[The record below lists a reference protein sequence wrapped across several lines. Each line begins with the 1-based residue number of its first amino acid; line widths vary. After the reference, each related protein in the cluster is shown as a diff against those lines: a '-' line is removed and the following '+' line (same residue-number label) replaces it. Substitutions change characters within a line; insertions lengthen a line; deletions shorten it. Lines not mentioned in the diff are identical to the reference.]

1 MDRRRF
7 VRNSLGA
14 GLLLTHAGRATAAG
28 ARTFPEAGA
37 PPDARTLPDAWG
49 LQLYTVRSLM
59 ARDVERTLAAVAR
72 IGYGEVE
79 FAGYFGR
86 SPSEILTALEAE
98 GLTAPA
104 AHLSLEELRSSF
116 DEAAAAAAEIGHRY
130 LVVPYLGGSERPGN
144 DGATGTALVD
154 GYRRL
159 ADEFN
164 GLGARCREAGLGFAY
179 HNHDFE
185 LEEVDGVRLFDIMIE
200 NTDPELVTYEVDF
213 YWLVQAGADPFDYF
227 SRYPGRFELC
237 HVKDRTADGEMA
249 DVGAGE
255 IDFEA
260 IFERSD
266 EAGLI
271 HYFVEHDA
279 PRDPMGSVR
288 ASYEHLA
295 SFGG

>member
-14 GLLLTHAGRATAAG
+14 GLLLTHAGRSAAAD
-28 ARTFPEAGA
+28 ARSLPEA
-37 PPDARTLPDAWG
+37 RSLPDAWG

-86 SPSEILTALEAE
+86 SPAQIRTALEAE

-104 AHLSLEELRSSF
+104 VHLSLEELRSHF
-116 DEAAAAAAEIGHRY
+116 DEAADAAAEIGHRY
-130 LVVPYLGGSERPGN
+130 LVLPYLAGPERPGG
-144 DGATGTALVD
+144 DGAAGSALVD

-164 GLGARCREAGLGFAY
+164 QLGARCREAGLVFAY

-185 LEEVDGVRLFDIMIE
+185 LEEVNGLRLLDVMIE
-200 NTDPELVTYEVDF
+200 NTDPELVRYEVDF
-213 YWLVQAGADPFDYF
+213 YWLVHGGGDPFDYI
-227 SRYPGRFELC
+227 SRFPGRFDLC
-237 HVKDRTADGEMA
+237 HVKDRTADGEMV

-279 PRDPMGSVR
+279 PGDPIGSVR

-295 SFGG
+295 SFDG

>member
-14 GLLLTHAGRATAAG
+14 GLLLTHAGRSAAAD
-28 ARTFPEAGA
+28 ARSLPEA
-37 PPDARTLPDAWG
+37 RSLPDAWG

-86 SPSEILTALEAE
+86 SPAQIRTALEAA

-104 AHLSLEELRSSF
+104 VHLSLEELRSHF
-116 DEAAAAAAEIGHRY
+116 DEAADAAAEIGHRY
-130 LVVPYLGGSERPGN
+130 LVLPYLAGPERPGG
-144 DGATGTALVD
+144 DGAAGSALVD

-164 GLGARCREAGLGFAY
+164 QLGARCREAGLIFAY

-185 LEEVDGVRLFDIMIE
+185 LEEVNGLRLLDVMIE
-200 NTDPELVTYEVDF
+200 NTDPELVRYEVDF
-213 YWLVQAGADPFDYF
+213 YWLVHGGGDPFDYI
-227 SRYPGRFELC
+227 SRFPGRFDLC
-237 HVKDRTADGEMA
+237 HVKDRTADGEMV

-279 PRDPMGSVR
+279 PGDPIGSVR

-295 SFGG
+295 SFDG

>member
-1 MDRRRF
+1 
-7 VRNSLGA
+7 
-14 GLLLTHAGRATAAG
+14 
-28 ARTFPEAGA
+28 
-37 PPDARTLPDAWG
+37 
-49 LQLYTVRSLM
+49 M

-86 SPSEILTALEAE
+86 SPAEIRTALEAE

-116 DEAAAAAAEIGHRY
+116 DEAADAAAEIGHRY
-130 LVVPYLGGSERPGN
+130 LVLPFLGGAERPGG
-144 DGATGTALVD
+144 DGATGSALVD

-164 GLGARCREAGLGFAY
+164 QLGARCREAGLVFGY

-185 LEEVDGVRLFDIMIE
+185 LEEVNGLRLLDVMIE
-200 NTDPELVTYEVDF
+200 NTDPELVCYELDF
-213 YWLVQAGADPFDYF
+213 YWLVHGGADPFDYF
-227 SRYPGRFELC
+227 SRYPGRFDLC

-260 IFERSD
+260 IFERAD

-279 PRDPMGSVR
+279 PGDPMGSVR
-288 ASYEHLA
+288 ASYGHLA

>member
-14 GLLLTHAGRATAAG
+14 GLLLTHAGRSAAAD
-28 ARTFPEAGA
+28 ARSLPEA
-37 PPDARTLPDAWG
+37 RSLPDAWG

-86 SPSEILTALEAE
+86 SPAQIRTALEAE

-104 AHLSLEELRSSF
+104 VHLSLEELRSNF
-116 DEAAAAAAEIGHRY
+116 DEAADAAAEIGHRY
-130 LVVPYLGGSERPGN
+130 LVLPYLAGPERPGG
-144 DGATGTALVD
+144 DGAAGSALVD

-164 GLGARCREAGLGFAY
+164 QLGARCREAGLVFAY

-185 LEEVDGVRLFDIMIE
+185 LEEVNGLRLLDVMIE
-200 NTDPELVTYEVDF
+200 NTDPELVRYEVDF
-213 YWLVQAGADPFDYF
+213 YWLVHGGGDPFDYI
-227 SRYPGRFELC
+227 SRFPGRFDLC
-237 HVKDRTADGEMA
+237 HVKDRTADGEMV

-279 PRDPMGSVR
+279 PGDPIGSVR

-295 SFGG
+295 SFDG

>member
-14 GLLLTHAGRATAAG
+14 GLLLTHAGRAAA
-28 ARTFPEAGA
+28 A
-37 PPDARTLPDAWG
+37 DARSLPEAWG

-79 FAGYFGR
+79 FAGYFDR
-86 SPSEILTALEAE
+86 SPAEIRTALEAE

-116 DEAAAAAAEIGHRY
+116 DEAADAAAEIGHRY
-130 LVVPYLGGSERPGN
+130 LVLPFLGGSERPGG
-144 DGATGTALVD
+144 DGATGSAVVD

-164 GLGARCREAGLGFAY
+164 ELGARCREAGLVFGY

-185 LEEVDGVRLFDIMIE
+185 LEEVDGLRLLDVMIE
-200 NTDPELVTYEVDF
+200 NTDPELVCYELDF
-213 YWLVQAGADPFDYF
+213 YWLVHGGADPFDYF
-227 SRYPGRFELC
+227 SRYPGRFDLC

-260 IFERSD
+260 IFARSD

-279 PRDPMGSVR
+279 PGDPMGSVR

>member
-14 GLLLTHAGRATAAG
+14 GLILTHTGRATAAG
-28 ARTFPEAGA
+28 VRALPEARA
-37 PPDARTLPDAWG
+37 LPDAWG

-86 SPSEILTALEAE
+86 SPAEIRTALEAE

-116 DEAAAAAAEIGHRY
+116 DEAADAAAEIGHRY
-130 LVVPYLGGSERPGN
+130 LVLPFLGGPERPGG
-144 DGATGTALVD
+144 DGATGSAVVD

-164 GLGARCREAGLGFAY
+164 ELGTRCREAGLVFGY

-185 LEEVDGVRLFDIMIE
+185 LEEVNGLRLLDVMIE
-200 NTDPELVTYEVDF
+200 NTDPELVCYELDF
-213 YWLVQAGADPFDYF
+213 YWLVHGGADPFDYF
-227 SRYPGRFELC
+227 SRYPGRFDLC

-249 DVGAGE
+249 DVGAGA

-279 PRDPMGSVR
+279 PGDPMGSVR

>member
-1 MDRRRF
+1 M
-7 VRNSLGA
+7 RNSLGA
-14 GLLLTHAGRATAAG
+14 GLLLTSAGRATAAG
-28 ARTFPEAGA
+28 ARALPEA
-37 PPDARTLPDAWG
+37 RSLPDAWG
-49 LQLYTVRSLM
+49 LQLYTLRSLM

-86 SPSEILTALEAE
+86 SPAEIRTALEAE

-104 AHLSLEELRSSF
+104 VHLSLEELRSRF
-116 DEAAAAAAEIGHRY
+116 DAAVDAAAEIGHRY
-130 LVVPYLGGSERPGN
+130 LVLPYLAGPERPGG
-144 DGATGTALVD
+144 DGATGSDLVD

-164 GLGARCREAGLGFAY
+164 RLGARCREAGLLFAY

-185 LEEVDGVRLFDIMIE
+185 LEEVNGLRLLDVMVE
-200 NTDPELVTYEVDF
+200 NTDPELVRYEVDF
-213 YWLVQAGADPFDYF
+213 YWLVHGGGDPFDYI
-227 SRYPGRFELC
+227 SRYPGRFDLC
-237 HVKDRTADGEMA
+237 HVKDRTAEGEMV

-260 IFERSD
+260 IFEHSD
-266 EAGLI
+266 EAGLL

-279 PRDPMGSVR
+279 PGDPVGSVR